1 MSALL
6 EGIGYNLKWTLD
18 NIQRDYGII
27 VNELTVIG
35 GGSQN
40 AAWMQSL
47 SDILQVKLNITKNPK
62 TGGAIGSAMTAF
74 VGLGLEKD
82 FSRIK
87 EFNPITKSFTPRQ
100 DHQVVYNEMFE
111 DYKVLYYSLKKT
123 YQSINYKRFS
133 KN

>member
-6 EGIGYNLKWTLD
+6 EGIGYNLKWTIN
-18 NIQRDYGII
+18 NIQRDYGITI
-27 VNELTVIG
+27 NEITVIG

-40 AAWMQSL
+40 VAWMQSL
-47 SDILQVKLNITKNPK
+47 SDILQIKLNITKNPK

-74 VGLGLEKD
+74 VGLGLETD

-87 EFNPITKSFTPRQ
+87 EFNPISKSFLPRKDHKDIYQ
-100 DHQVVYNEMFE
+100 DMFE
-111 DYKVLYYSLKKT
+111 NYKTLYYSLKKA
-123 YQSINYKRFS
+123 YHSINYKRFS